1 VTAAPPVGSVA
12 ERRTRPVSTG
22 SVGDDVGKRVR
33 CSAGQGTEPDV
44 LRSLARDPSVTV
56 RAALAMNPAAPPEV
70 NIVLAGDHDE
80 KVRLLLASK
89 LAALLPGL
97 SQANQTSLYEQTWA
111 TLSILVEDEVTRIRA
126 IIAEA
131 AKDLADAPHDVVL
144 SLARDPEVSVYE
156 PVIRLSPLLTTDDLI
171 SLITDAP
178 GHDTVTAVANRPD
191 LAPLVSDAIAASA
204 DAGAIRALL
213 DNPTAHIREATL
225 DALVARSVEHPEW
238 HEPLV
243 RRPSLPTRTARILSE
258 IVATHLLEILAARA
272 DLPQSFSKE
281 LRARVVAQLTS
292 RYDRAPKDCD
302 CTTEE
307 ALGRAHALAA
317 SGELGEETL
326 MLAAR
331 RGEARYAAALLA
343 AAAGAPISVIDRA
356 ALLRSAKGM
365 VSLVWKAGFT
375 MRAAVAMQYLL
386 ARLPPS
392 GVLMPGPGDSFPL
405 AVEEMRWQLDFLGR
419 IGR

>member
-1 VTAAPPVGSVA
+1 
-12 ERRTRPVSTG
+12 
-22 SVGDDVGKRVR
+22 
-33 CSAGQGTEPDV
+33 
-44 LRSLARDPSVTV
+44 
-56 RAALAMNPAAPPEV
+56 MNPAAPPEV

-204 DAGAIRALL
+204 D
-213 DNPTAHIREATL
+213 
-225 DALVARSVEHPEW
+225 
-238 HEPLV
+238 
-243 RRPSLPTRTARILSE
+243 
-258 IVATHLLEILAARA
+258 
-272 DLPQSFSKE
+272 
-281 LRARVVAQLTS
+281 
-292 RYDRAPKDCD
+292 
-302 CTTEE
+302 
-307 ALGRAHALAA
+307 
-317 SGELGEETL
+317 
-326 MLAAR
+326 
-331 RGEARYAAALLA
+331 
-343 AAAGAPISVIDRA
+343 
-356 ALLRSAKGM
+356 
-365 VSLVWKAGFT
+365 
-375 MRAAVAMQYLL
+375 
-386 ARLPPS
+386 
-392 GVLMPGPGDSFPL
+392 
-405 AVEEMRWQLDFLGR
+405 
-419 IGR
+419 